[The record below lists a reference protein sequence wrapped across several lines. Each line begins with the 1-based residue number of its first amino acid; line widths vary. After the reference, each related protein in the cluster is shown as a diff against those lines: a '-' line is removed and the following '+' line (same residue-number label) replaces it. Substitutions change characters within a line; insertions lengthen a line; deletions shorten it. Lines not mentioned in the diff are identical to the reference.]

1 MLINSKQLKQKIEQ
15 YCNKAIT
22 KDELGL
28 WSMQA
33 YYELMKGEYIEI
45 DKLQIYHFLRTISTF
60 HQKPND
66 IADEYPC
73 TEEEVINIKEILCG
87 KKDIYYTFNIK
98 IFKNIYQNEIYT
110 NRWIKFEKLKKHIDE
125 ISLGKIAPSIINEWI
140 EYINQNV
147 DEIQTLIDLLECHI
161 KGMIS
166 ENLDTEEKIIDF
178 RQSVGIYAG
187 GININKENFI
197 PNLKKLLACIMGNTF
212 FRVSVVYKKGIPYL
226 SLILL

>member
-1 MLINSKQLKQKIEQ
+1 MLINSKQLEQKIEQ

-28 WSMQA
+28 WSIQA

-73 TEEEVINIKEILCG
+73 TKEEVINIKEILCG

-98 IFKNIYQNEIYT
+98 IFKNIYQNEIYR
-110 NRWIKFEKLKKHIDE
+110 NRWIKFEKLKNHIDE
-125 ISLGKIAPSIINEWI
+125 ISLGKITPSIINEWI

-161 KGMIS
+161 KGIIC